1 MYFLISSF
9 LCLSIW
15 LQNAVF
21 KQTSTVF
28 WGSLF
33 EFWLTK
39 RGNYYRLFFFL
50 FNYLRFG
57 GYYLSLIVSSHCLNT
72 KVCFILFI
80 FPAIVFSNIIFL
92 SLSLD
97 IYIFEVI
104 LHFSSWMFKM
114 EMQAKWRENLVPSN
128 LGKLTLS
135 Y

>member
-1 MYFLISSF
+1 MYFLILSF

-33 EFWLTK
+33 EYFWLTK

-50 FNYLRFG
+50 FNYPS
-57 GYYLSLIVSSHCLNT
+57 YLSLIVSSHCLNT

-104 LHFSSWMFKM
+104 LHFRSWMFEM